1 MILPNLPQDKANHAL
16 YGIAI
21 YAVAASIFSA
31 PFSMI
36 VVFAFAAGKELYD
49 SVLKQKQFSTLD
61 MTATLCGGMVGMYI
75 GLFT

>member
-1 MILPNLPQDKANHAL
+1 MNLPNLPQDKANHAL

-49 SVLKQKQFSTLD
+49 SVLKQKQFSTFD
-61 MTATLCGGMVGMYI
+61 MTATLCGGLVGMYI
-75 GLFT
+75 ALFT

>member
-1 MILPNLPQDKANHAL
+1 MNLPNLPQDKANHAL
-16 YGIAI
+16 YGVAI

-31 PFSMI
+31 PFSMV
-36 VVFAFAAGKELYD
+36 VVFAFAAGKDLFD

-61 MTATLCGGMVGMYI
+61 MTATLCGGLVGMYI

>member
-1 MILPNLPQDKANHAL
+1 
-16 YGIAI
+16 
-21 YAVAASIFSA
+21 
-31 PFSMI
+31 MI

-61 MTATLCGGMVGMYI
+61 MTATLCGGLVGMYI

>member
-1 MILPNLPQDKANHAL
+1 MNLPNLPQDKANHAV
-16 YGIAI
+16 YGVAI
-21 YAVAASIFSA
+21 YAASASIFSA

-49 SVLKQKQFSTLD
+49 SVLKEKSFSTLD
-61 MTATLCGGMVGMYI
+61 MIATLCGGLVGMYI

>member
-1 MILPNLPQDKANHAL
+1 MNLPIIPIDKANHAL

-21 YAVAASIFSA
+21 YAAVASIFSA

-49 SVLKQKQFSTLD
+49 SVLKEKQFSGLD
-61 MTATLCGGMVGMYI
+61 LVATLCGGLIGMYI